1 MPALKAEQES
11 LDNFLTETL
20 TEVERNHVLL
30 PSFSQWGFSLV
41 AMSEIAL
48 SLFNIGSEVSLAMWG
63 SRTPLPDVGWSTPRW
78 IARVMG
84 TRSQDE
90 QVEHALVAAGIPR
103 DHFRKPP
110 IRSWRPAESLV
121 APSVLARTQIRA
133 LRYRGSPMGRAILQL
148 RPDHAVPVTDDYVW
162 PELWLNESMRSY
174 AFVYDQIRELVHATG
189 ITAVVVSNGRFL
201 HDRAAAEAARD
212 AGAAVLYYDFG
223 GVDTAFDLTRET
235 THDWQALQRRML
247 SMYRNWPEAER
258 DQIGS
263 EWFTNRSSH
272 RDPANAHFTDAQKL
286 GEMIEVPQGRKLV
299 VFFSSSGDEFA
310 ELELDWSEYFEG
322 QPQALAALAQI
333 CREDPDIYLVVRSH
347 PHKRRKA
354 PQDVAEWHAAVDHAL
369 PDLHLDEYS
378 DIDSYALM
386 RQADVVVT
394 YGSTTGVEAAF
405 LGRSVVVL
413 GPSAYDNL
421 GCAIRPVGIDRLRAA
436 IQSPPEVDVNGAIAF
451 GLMMQR
457 RGFNATRLTWIDS
470 EKFSIAGRTIGQPH
484 TLARK
489 ISDWR
494 SRRFRSRISGGMW

>member
-1 MPALKAEQES
+1 MTAEHES
-11 LDNFLTETL
+11 LDTFLFETL
-20 TEVERNHVLL
+20 TEVERSHVLL
-30 PSFSQWGFSLV
+30 PSFSQWGFSLI

-48 SLFNIGSEVSLAMWG
+48 SLSDLGSEVSIAMWG

-78 IARVMG
+78 IARALG
-84 TRSQDE
+84 TKSQDE
-90 QVEHALVAAGIPR
+90 QVQHALVAAGIPI
-103 DHFRKPP
+103 DHFMAPT
-110 IRSWRPAESLV
+110 IRSWKPAEALV

-162 PELWLNESMRSY
+162 PKEWLIESMRSY
-174 AFVYDQIRELVHATG
+174 AFVYDQISKLIATEG

-201 HDRAAAEAARD
+201 HDRAAAEAATD
-212 AGAAVLYYDFG
+212 SGAAVLYYDFG
-223 GVDTAFDLTRET
+223 GVSTAFDLTRET
-235 THDWQALQRRML
+235 THDWQALQRRMIA
-247 SMYRNWPEAER
+247 MYQNWPDLDR

-263 EWFTNRSSH
+263 EWFINRSSH
-272 RDPANAHFTDAQKL
+272 QDPANAHFTDAQRI
-286 GEMIEVPQGRKLV
+286 GETIEVPQGKKLV

-310 ELELDWSEYFEG
+310 ELELDWSEFFEG
-322 QPQALAALAQI
+322 QPQALATLARI
-333 CREDPDIYLVVRSH
+333 CREEPNVYLVVRSH

-354 PQDVAEWHAAVDHAL
+354 PQDVAEWHAAVQEAN
-369 PDLHLDEYS
+369 PDLHLDEFS

-405 LGRSVVVL
+405 MGRSVVVL

-421 GCAIRPVGIDRLRAA
+421 GCAVRPADVDRLREV
-436 IQSPPEVDVNGAIAF
+436 IQTPQEGDQSGAIAF

-457 RGFNATRLTWIDS
+457 RGFNLTRLTRIDS
-470 EKFSIAGRTIGQPH
+470 KSFAIGGKTISQPH
-484 TLARK
+484 SLARK

-494 SRRFRSRISGGMW
+494 ARRLRTQISGGLW